1 MKRHNFRTT
10 LLLAP
15 VLLALSVAGAGAQNY
30 PSRPIKLV
38 MPYAPGGIID
48 FAGRKVAQYLADAL
62 GQPVVAENHP
72 GAGGMLGSAAVAAA
86 EPDGYTLVLS
96 GIASHVIAPAFS
108 PKAAYDGVRDFTHIA
123 YLGGPPVALLA
134 HPSLGLKS
142 YGDFLA
148 YAKARTDVL
157 DYTSSGTGTL
167 GFLVGDELAQKERL
181 KLNHIPYKG
190 GGPALLDLIAGH
202 VLVATMTF
210 SSAVGQVRAGNVRAL
225 AVTSEGR
232 LGHFPDIPTFRE
244 SGYDMVAT
252 TWFALSGPPRLPR
265 AIVDKLNRAT
275 VATLDLPD
283 VRQRLSNDEI
293 ESKAMTPDEVTA
305 FFGRETA
312 HWAPAAKA
320 AAASGAKP

>member
-1 MKRHNFRTT
+1 MRKPIA
-10 LLLAP
+10 LAAA
-15 VLLALSVAGAGAQNY
+15 LAALSLACAAPARAQDWPARPVKIVA
-30 PSRPIKLV
+30 PF
-38 MPYAPGGIID
+38 APGGTS
-48 FAGRKVAQYLADAL
+48 DAL
-62 GQPVVAENHP
+62 ARVLASRFGEIFRQNFFIENHP
-72 GAGGMLGSAAVAAA
+72 GAGGMLGSAGVAAA

-108 PKAAYDGVRDFTHIA
+108 PKPTYDGVRDFTHIA

-142 YGDFLA
+142 YADFLA

-167 GFLVGDELAQKERL
+167 GFLVGDELAQKEKL

-232 LGHFPDIPTFRE
+232 LGHFPDVPTFRE
-244 SGYDMVAT
+244 AGYDMVAT

-275 VATLDLPD
+275 NETLQMPD

-305 FFGRETA
+305 FFARETA

>member
-1 MKRHNFRTT
+1 MRN
-10 LLLAP
+10 LLAG
-15 VLLALSVAGAGAQNY
+15 ALVALCLVVAPAGAEEWPA
-30 PSRPIKLV
+30 RPVKIV
-38 MPYAPGGIID
+38 APFAPGGTS
-48 FAGRKVAQYLADAL
+48 DAL
-62 GQPVVAENHP
+62 ARVLAGHFGEIYHQTFFIENHP
-72 GAGGMLGSAAVAAA
+72 GAGGMLGSAGVAAA

-167 GFLVGDELAQKERL
+167 GFLVGDELAHKEKL

-252 TWFALSGPPRLPR
+252 TWFALSGPPRLP
-265 AIVDKLNRAT
+265 ATIVDKLNRAT
-275 VATLDLPD
+275 NETLQMPD

-293 ESKAMTPDEVTA
+293 ESKPMTPDEVTA

-320 AAASGAKP
+320 AAASGAK